1 MFADLSDPLCISG
14 CRALG
19 LIDKL
24 VTGPLWRRLSD
35 SSTSVLEMGSVYCE
49 MKSKFDS
56 WAEDAD
62 SVIRGI
68 ATLEDNSSLCADEVR
83 EALLETNATNETTL
97 DLLKL
102 IFGAFAETT
111 QRLLLDHLPGGKYHS
126 VEDNDAVEELSSV
139 PTTNVSPERDFAV
152 LDRLMREKPNASNIA
167 LESMILYSRNKTAS
181 WLQQKEPEK
190 RQELLQVARTLA
202 PAVKENFKRRK
213 QEIETCREKALA
225 KKQKEIEQKQLH
237 KTQEKEKLIR
247 EIEGIGLWKS
257 RTEVECKLKTIAK
270 KTEKVKILKLQIKYH
285 HKVIEQ
291 TPPDTSVFKF
301 SHNRKQHSIEQ
312 LKQNLY
318 QLLI

>member
-1 MFADLSDPLCISG
+1 MLSFIQSVHGTQANRLLQAVFADLSDPLCISG

-24 VTGPLWRRLSD
+24 VTGPLWRRLSE

-83 EALLETNATNETTL
+83 EALLETNATNEATL

-102 IFGAFAETT
+102 LFGAFAETT

-126 VEDNDAVEELSSV
+126 VEDNDAVEKLSSV

-167 LESMILYSRNKTAS
+167 LESMILYSRKTAS
-181 WLQQKEPEK
+181 WLQQKNQK
-190 RQELLQVARTLA
+190 ND
-202 PAVKENFKRRK
+202 KNF
-213 QEIETCREKALA
+213 
-225 KKQKEIEQKQLH
+225 
-237 KTQEKEKLIR
+237 
-247 EIEGIGLWKS
+247 
-257 RTEVECKLKTIAK
+257 LK
-270 KTEKVKILKLQIKYH
+270 
-285 HKVIEQ
+285 
-291 TPPDTSVFKF
+291 
-301 SHNRKQHSIEQ
+301 
-312 LKQNLY
+312 
-318 QLLI
+318 

>member
-1 MFADLSDPLCISG
+1 
-14 CRALG
+14 
-19 LIDKL
+19 
-24 VTGPLWRRLSD
+24 
-35 SSTSVLEMGSVYCE
+35 
-49 MKSKFDS
+49 
-56 WAEDAD
+56 
-62 SVIRGI
+62 
-68 ATLEDNSSLCADEVR
+68 
-83 EALLETNATNETTL
+83 
-97 DLLKL
+97 
-102 IFGAFAETT
+102 
-111 QRLLLDHLPGGKYHS
+111 
-126 VEDNDAVEELSSV
+126 
-139 PTTNVSPERDFAV
+139 
-152 LDRLMREKPNASNIA
+152 MREKPNASNIA

-190 RQELLQVARTLA
+190 RQELLKVARTLA

-213 QEIETCREKALA
+213 QEIEMCREKALA

-257 RTEVECKLKTIAK
+257 RTEVECKLKTIPK
-270 KTEKVKILKLQIKYH
+270 KTEKEKILKLQIKYR

-318 QLLI
+318 QLFDEESSSSPEDGLRLALDDILVHPELLVGQKIKHRFEEMVGLYGMKVQFYKWILLLMNFKFSTRLMKKCSLLDDIATGDLLLM